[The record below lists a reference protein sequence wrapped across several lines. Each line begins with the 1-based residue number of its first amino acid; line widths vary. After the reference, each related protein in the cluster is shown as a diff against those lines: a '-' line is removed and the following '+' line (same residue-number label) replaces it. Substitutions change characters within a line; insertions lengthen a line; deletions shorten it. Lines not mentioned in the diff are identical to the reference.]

1 MTVDQV
7 RTTLRE
13 RIARGATLDELD
25 TLLRMSR
32 GLTERERTTLWSEAW
47 RYDPRQLT
55 QRRVRSVRSLLA
67 RVRPRARS
75 SARRSVAATE
85 ERGRTRPRARTR

>member
-25 TLLRMSR
+25 TLLRMTR
-32 GLTERERTTLWSEAW
+32 GLTERQRQSLSHEA
-47 RYDPRQLT
+47 
-55 QRRVRSVRSLLA
+55 
-67 RVRPRARS
+67 
-75 SARRSVAATE
+75 
-85 ERGRTRPRARTR
+85 